1 MKRILIFALLLLGAA
16 CGQNSAT
23 QKKEPLR
30 VIFDTDLGNDIDD
43 VLALQMLLNYE
54 QEGKI
59 DLLGIT
65 LCKANPATIAF
76 TDGYCRFN
84 NRNDIPMG
92 YAYHGVTP
100 EDGTYLLPTL
110 EAKVNDQPLLQP
122 ARTIDSKLPEGYK
135 LLRQLLA
142 GQPDG
147 SVVLIAVGPLTNI
160 GNLLVSEAD
169 EFSDLSGRELVRA
182 KVNRVV
188 TMAGLFSDEFDF
200 PEYNVVCDLQAAH
213 RTFELCPVPLT
224 TTGWEVGNKLLYP
237 HESVLRDFGNP
248 EAHPLSVAYCHYM
261 EMPYDRQTW
270 DLTAVLEAI
279 EPGLWFN
286 CSPKGTVR
294 IAEDGRSS
302 FDTAETGMQDYLI
315 IPQEKVSATLE
326 ALVARTTG
334 KNLQTSE
341 Q

>member
-110 EAKVNDQPLLQP
+110 EAKINGQPLLQP

-270 DLTAVLEAI
+270 DLTAVLEAV